1 VQQCIAVWEWE
12 IMQTHSHILH
22 RKISESLP
30 VAVQGQGVYIID
42 GEGKRYLDASGG
54 AAVSSLGHSHPRVI
68 GAIKNQIDNIAF
80 AHTGS
85 FTSQPAETL
94 ADFLVERAP
103 SGIDR
108 VYFVSGGSEAV
119 ESALKIARQY
129 FLELGQP
136 QRGKFIARQQ
146 SYHGNTLGALAV
158 GGNQWRRQPFEPML
172 IDAQHISP
180 CYAYR
185 EQTAAETDSEYA
197 IRAADELE
205 VKILELGADRVIG
218 FVAEPV
224 VGATAGALVPAPG
237 YFKRIREICDR
248 YGILLILD
256 EVMCGMGRTGSLF
269 ACEQEGV
276 SPDIIAIAKG
286 LGAGYQPIG
295 AMLCSNNV
303 FGAIRDG
310 SGFFQHGHTFM
321 GHSTAC
327 AAALAVQQT
336 IEEEGLLANVR
347 VMGSKLDRALRER
360 FNGHPNIGDIR
371 GRGLFIGIE
380 MVADRVT
387 KEPLDPALKIHD
399 VIKRQAMA
407 QGLMCY
413 PGGGTIDGKRGN
425 HILLAPP
432 FIIEEKHVNEIVEKL
447 GTAVNAALVEV
458 GISV

>member
-1 VQQCIAVWEWE
+1 
-12 IMQTHSHILH
+12 MQTHSHILH

-30 VAVQGQGVYIID
+30 VAVQGLGVYIID

-68 GAIKNQIDNIAF
+68 GAIKNQIDDIAF

-85 FTSQPAETL
+85 FTSQPAEAL

-103 SGIDR
+103 SGINH

-136 QRGKFIARQQ
+136 QRGKFIARRQ

-158 GGNQWRRQPFEPML
+158 GGNQWRREPFEPIL
-172 IDAQHISP
+172 IDAEHISP

-185 EQTAAETDSEYA
+185 EQSAAETDSEYG
-197 IRAADELE
+197 IRAANELE
-205 VKILELGADRVIG
+205 VKILELGADSVIG

-276 SPDIIAIAKG
+276 RPDIVAIAKG

-295 AMLCSNNV
+295 AMLCSNDI
-303 FGAIRDG
+303 FAAIRDG

-327 AAALAVQQT
+327 AAALAVQQA
-336 IEEEGLLANVR
+336 IEEEGLLANVGA
-347 VMGSKLDRALRER
+347 MGSKLNRALRER
-360 FNGHPNIGDIR
+360 FKGHPNIGDIR
-371 GRGLFIGIE
+371 GRGLFLGIE
-380 MVADRVT
+380 LVADRVS

-399 VIKRQAMA
+399 AIKRHAMT

-432 FIIEEKHVNEIVEKL
+432 FIIEEKHVDEIVEKL
-447 GTAVNAALVEV
+447 GTAVDAALVEV
-458 GISV
+458 GVSV

>member
-1 VQQCIAVWEWE
+1 
-12 IMQTHSHILH
+12 MQTHSHILH
-22 RKISESLP
+22 RQIGASLP
-30 VAVQGQGVYIID
+30 VAVRGQGVYIID

-68 GAIKNQIDNIAF
+68 GAIKRQIDNIAF

-85 FTSQPAETL
+85 FTSESAEQL

-103 SGIDR
+103 EGIDH

-119 ESALKIARQY
+119 ESALKLARQY

-136 QRGKFIARQQ
+136 RRSKFIARRQ

-172 IDAQHISP
+172 IDAEHISP
-180 CYAYR
+180 CYTYR
-185 EQTAAETDSEYA
+185 ECGAAESASEYA
-197 IRAADELE
+197 RRCADELE
-205 VKILELGADRVIG
+205 AKVLALGAENVIG
-218 FVAEPV
+218 FVAEPI

-248 YGILLILD
+248 HGILLILD

-269 ACEQEGV
+269 TCEQEGV
-276 SPDIIAIAKG
+276 RPDIIAIAKG

-295 AMLCSNNV
+295 AMLCSGDV
-303 FGAIRDG
+303 FAAIRDG

-327 AAALAVQQT
+327 AAALAVQQA
-336 IEEEGLLANVR
+336 IEDEGLLANVR
-347 VMGSKLDRALRER
+347 AMGTKLDRALHHC
-360 FNGHPNIGDIR
+360 FDKHPNIGDIR
-371 GRGLFIGIE
+371 GRGLLIGIE
-380 MVADRVT
+380 IVADRAS
-387 KEPLDPALKIHD
+387 KAPLDPALKIHEA
-399 VIKRQAMA
+399 IKRHAMT

-413 PGGGTIDGKRGN
+413 PSGGTIDGKRGN

-432 FIIEEKHVNEIVEKL
+432 FIIEEQHVHEIVAKL
-447 GTAVNAALVEV
+447 DIAVNGALVEAGV
-458 GISV
+458 MA

>member
-1 VQQCIAVWEWE
+1 MGELN
-12 IMQTHSHILH
+12 MQAHSHILH
-22 RKISESLP
+22 RQIGGKLP

-68 GAIKNQIDNIAF
+68 GAIKRQIDHIAF

-85 FTSQPAETL
+85 FTSESAEEL

-103 SGIDR
+103 EDIEH

-136 QRGKFIARQQ
+136 QRSKFISRRQ

-172 IDAQHISP
+172 IDAEHISP

-185 EQTAAETDSEYA
+185 ERGAAESTREYG
-197 IRAADELE
+197 RRCADELE
-205 VKILELGADRVIG
+205 AKVLELGAENVIG
-218 FVAEPV
+218 FVAEPI

-276 SPDIIAIAKG
+276 RPDIMAIAKG

-295 AMLCSNNV
+295 AMLCSNEV
-303 FGAIRDG
+303 FAAIRDG

-327 AAALAVQQT
+327 AAALAVQQA

-360 FNGHPNIGDIR
+360 FDGHPHIGDIR
-371 GRGLFIGIE
+371 GRGLFVGIE

-387 KEPLDPALKIHD
+387 KEPLDSALKIHEA
-399 VIKRQAMA
+399 IKRQAME

-413 PGGGTIDGKRGN
+413 PSGGTIDGQRGN

-447 GTAVNAALVEV
+447 GAAVNAALVEV
-458 GISV
+458 GVAV